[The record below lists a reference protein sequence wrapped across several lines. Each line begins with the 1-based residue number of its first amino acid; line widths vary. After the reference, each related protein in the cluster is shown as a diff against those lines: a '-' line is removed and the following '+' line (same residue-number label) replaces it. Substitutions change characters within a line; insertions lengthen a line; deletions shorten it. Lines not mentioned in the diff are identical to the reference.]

1 MSSFFVQKCFVQFFS
16 LIIWQCIILAKEHW
30 QKSCLNIFGEI
41 DCSTSRVAGVI
52 CSNGTIST
60 TTIKSTTT
68 G

>member
-1 MSSFFVQKCFVQFFS
+1 VFCAVFLFNYLAMYYFGKR
-16 LIIWQCIILAKEHW
+16 ILA
-30 QKSCLNIFGEI
+30 KSCLNIFGEI
-41 DCSTSRVAGVI
+41 DCSTSRAAGVI